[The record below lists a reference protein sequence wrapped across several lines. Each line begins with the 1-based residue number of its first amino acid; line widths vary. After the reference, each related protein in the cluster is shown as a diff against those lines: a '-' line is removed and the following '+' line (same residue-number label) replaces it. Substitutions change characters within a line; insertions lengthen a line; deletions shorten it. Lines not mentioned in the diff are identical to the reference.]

1 MTSSGPPPDPL
12 DAPAQFYRRVLSVLR
27 SARVPFLVGGT
38 YAFTSYTGIGR
49 RTKDI
54 DLFVRPEDCDA
65 ALEALKADGFGT
77 QKPYPHWL
85 AKAHY
90 GEDFVD
96 VIYRS
101 GNGLSAVDDG
111 WFERAAEGEV
121 LGVPVLLCPPEEV
134 LWTKAFIME
143 RERYDG
149 ADVAH
154 LLLAAAPRLDWKLL
168 LYRFGDDW
176 RVLLAHLVLFGYI
189 FPSERNRVPRE
200 VMEVLLARLAH
211 EVAEPPP
218 FERVC
223 QGTLLSRGQYLVDVE
238 ERGFEDGRLRPDVEM
253 TAEDI
258 AHWTSAIPEADRPTQ
273 RLVGNGDGASPS
285 ARSPGS
291 APPVLRWPRGGR
303 RGRRS
308 RRA

>member
-1 MTSSGPPPDPL
+1 
-12 DAPAQFYRRVLSVLR
+12 
-27 SARVPFLVGGT
+27 
-38 YAFTSYTGIGR
+38 
-49 RTKDI
+49 
-54 DLFVRPEDCDA
+54 
-65 ALEALKADGFGT
+65 
-77 QKPYPHWL
+77 
-85 AKAHY
+85 
-90 GEDFVD
+90 
-96 VIYRS
+96 
-101 GNGLSAVDDG
+101 NGLSAVDDG

-273 RLVGNGDGASPS
+273 RLVENGDGASPS

-291 APPVLRWPRGGR
+291 APPCYAGHEAAVAGVDRAAREPARAGGAGAVHRVEEPLVRVERAVEPEGVVEAGRLHRRLEERAAVRQQRRPEQPVVRAVGEDGPLHPRHAR
-303 RGRRS
+303 PRQ
-308 RRA
+308 